1 MDKPGG
7 HYAKWSKPNMKSEVL
22 YDLAYMWN
30 LKGSTYK
37 SKELNGGC
45 QGLGN
50 GGNEK
55 MVKGIKFQLH
65 RMNMS

>member
-1 MDKPGG
+1 
-7 HYAKWSKPNMKSEVL
+7 MKSEVL

-50 GGNEK
+50 GGNGK